1 MENLYKEIL
10 NYEPFCESE
19 VKDRECMLEALR
31 LGKDL
36 LSRYMLM
43 HFTASAFVVNPSRTK
58 MLVVYHNI
66 YDGLTYP
73 GGHADGES
81 DLLSVAVREV
91 MEESIFAISVL
102 SARSHVKGKEYVP
115 SHIDLDLI
123 YLMEA
128 SEEEVLKFRADESSD
143 VRWLPFSEA
152 DGREV
157 VDYMR
162 PVNARLIKKL
172 QALGN

>member
-66 YDGLTYP
+66 MM
-73 GGHADGES
+73 
-81 DLLSVAVREV
+81 DLFIQVGTQMVRV
-91 MEESIFAISVL
+91 
-102 SARSHVKGKEYVP
+102 
-115 SHIDLDLI
+115 I
-123 YLMEA
+123 YL
-128 SEEEVLKFRADESSD
+128 VLQLEKL
-143 VRWLPFSEA
+143 W
-152 DGREV
+152 
-157 VDYMR
+157 
-162 PVNARLIKKL
+162 KKL
-172 QALGN
+172 M